1 MAKTISYGN
10 NKLDYK
16 DFIANLASNVD
27 SYVNSHPEWSE
38 AQKNLFK
45 EQYGKLKNAMQESLD
60 NDTDRFS
67 IDEFGTI
74 TDKYGEF
81 KDATDED
88 NLIDKHGNLVTDTS
102 ALSAKKKAKLTAF
115 KAPQLLANYAHSIAS
130 ATVKQMA
137 DQKKSIPGFADYW
150 QKQHDPEHNL
160 TDQNFWT
167 SLDEK
172 GKYTNR
178 IAQTLEDL
186 NKYTSDY
193 NLSEEQLQNLE
204 KYKELLTSDTV
215 GTDQWKKDLRMQAAK
230 LGFGKWN
237 DQFFGLVSPKPVQ
250 QENTVNPDDT
260 QWLLDNVAI
269 DEDRANWQKYP
280 GSRDAI
286 LNKLKNIYHLGE
298 KKVED
303 DANALEKQLIDDAN
317 KKKWDDYLKANP
329 WYFDATKRK
338 YTNDQIFG
346 IGQVNNRKDWHLEEG
361 SNLYSA
367 LKNLNT
373 WLGKFKTHNDLL
385 DKNIVELTNQYGQK
399 YNLKNYGELLAYAKP
414 LLDKMSE
421 AQGTQWWANNFDK
434 VQDKQGNEIFKVK
447 NSKTPSGE
455 YLYLMFKNG
464 KLYTYYSKPYQD
476 LYREVI
482 KAQLGVKL
490 ISKEQADKQAY
501 LENLPNRAKANK
513 VTVNQQKNLDRTD
526 FTTSEYARMAGVVS
540 DIGSVITALASPAS
554 GGMGSIASIGLG
566 LGSTAAN
573 AYADYTDGTMSNWD
587 ATKNLFTNVGL
598 DLLGSVT
605 GGTAK
610 YGKIVKTVAKFA
622 PRLLAAYG
630 TLGTVE
636 NMPQIIASTKKFI
649 NNPSEINVQDLQNI
663 TQGIGLVT
671 GLSSATARKVKQNN
685 STVVG
690 TRVGVKMRN
699 KNTGEVKTFVFKGD
713 EAKTIRNAKD
723 NAGIQGI
730 INKHPELKGYS
741 LEQVNKVGMFPHL
754 RKLRDENKHWQ
765 SPLTYNSAKTQIYD
779 IYTNDRGKTLYSTKE
794 GIRGWLQPY
803 GNNTEHVKVGQLNRQ
818 KTSSAPSNSSGNSST
833 NTSNPNS
840 VDFSKAQAEAQ
851 VNLAPGSAYQKLRD
865 TIKRTR
871 SIIASDL
878 AAGREIS
885 AAAYRNALKQDIEEL
900 RSMTPEYNK
909 LRAMTQTSPIG
920 KSIKDVENG
929 QTILRNWQDIV
940 KKYNLKYKEGG
951 VIKARKG
958 TKTDWRLGLTPY
970 DVNKYKAV
978 LDTSKLYSVING
990 VLGDAIISK
999 EKGQGSG
1006 RYKTAKGYTREQVK
1020 AIQNQPQY
1028 KAQTASFIDENGNFT
1043 PEGLKFAKLSDAKLP
1058 KDSEARFFDSDGIER
1073 TSWTANNNDP
1083 YGRAPQKF
1091 TNRKDYMNYT
1101 RNDDLLGARHNVFIN
1116 KGKRYYYLDDNK
1128 QRVYVDPNVISK
1140 YKLADKTTQEWD
1152 PNTFTNWT
1160 DQEIVGLAPEK
1171 SHMTDLGDNRNTE
1184 EPKQKFNLKNI
1195 SPTLL
1200 YGIPRAIAADR
1211 INRKITNLSKTS
1223 PLLLEP
1229 MSMHRNV
1236 YSDYNAETTGYN
1248 NWAQLRNLASQPV
1261 SSDAN
1266 LNTAARLEA
1275 NLKGQQMYQQAKAQS
1290 DQIARQSA
1298 EASWEQEKAN
1308 KQNAWQIANTN
1319 KESVHTNNED
1329 NRKREAA
1336 YYTQKYQIWDTLA
1349 QELQKDALTNYQI
1362 NKARA
1367 DKFAQEHIKNYVK
1380 QRIQNPTV
1388 YSRYGLSKA
1397 DVDLWADIA
1406 NGFKS
1411 TTDLTDAEKQSFM
1424 RVSQAASN
1432 LENDSIMDYFNI
1444 PKSKYYIQYNTPTF
1458 RPNIN
1463 FEKRIA
1469 KKGGKLDIEFL
1480 KAAAKDAD
1488 RFYKTT
1494 KDFADRTERAI
1505 ARLQGSKKKKRS
1517 K

>member
-1 MAKTISYGN
+1 
-10 NKLDYK
+10 
-16 DFIANLASNVD
+16 
-27 SYVNSHPEWSE
+27 
-38 AQKNLFK
+38 
-45 EQYGKLKNAMQESLD
+45 
-60 NDTDRFS
+60 
-67 IDEFGTI
+67 
-74 TDKYGEF
+74 
-81 KDATDED
+81 
-88 NLIDKHGNLVTDTS
+88 
-102 ALSAKKKAKLTAF
+102 
-115 KAPQLLANYAHSIAS
+115 
-130 ATVKQMA
+130 
-137 DQKKSIPGFADYW
+137 
-150 QKQHDPEHNL
+150 
-160 TDQNFWT
+160 
-167 SLDEK
+167 
-172 GKYTNR
+172 
-178 IAQTLEDL
+178 
-186 NKYTSDY
+186 
-193 NLSEEQLQNLE
+193 
-204 KYKELLTSDTV
+204 
-215 GTDQWKKDLRMQAAK
+215 
-230 LGFGKWN
+230 
-237 DQFFGLVSPKPVQ
+237 
-250 QENTVNPDDT
+250 
-260 QWLLDNVAI
+260 
-269 DEDRANWQKYP
+269 
-280 GSRDAI
+280 
-286 LNKLKNIYHLGE
+286 
-298 KKVED
+298 
-303 DANALEKQLIDDAN
+303 
-317 KKKWDDYLKANP
+317 
-329 WYFDATKRK
+329 
-338 YTNDQIFG
+338 
-346 IGQVNNRKDWHLEEG
+346 
-361 SNLYSA
+361 
-367 LKNLNT
+367 
-373 WLGKFKTHNDLL
+373 
-385 DKNIVELTNQYGQK
+385 
-399 YNLKNYGELLAYAKP
+399 
-414 LLDKMSE
+414 
-421 AQGTQWWANNFDK
+421 
-434 VQDKQGNEIFKVK
+434 
-447 NSKTPSGE
+447 
-455 YLYLMFKNG
+455 
-464 KLYTYYSKPYQD
+464 
-476 LYREVI
+476 
-482 KAQLGVKL
+482 
-490 ISKEQADKQAY
+490 
-501 LENLPNRAKANK
+501 
-513 VTVNQQKNLDRTD
+513 
-526 FTTSEYARMAGVVS
+526 
-540 DIGSVITALASPAS
+540 
-554 GGMGSIASIGLG
+554 
-566 LGSTAAN
+566 
-573 AYADYTDGTMSNWD
+573 
-587 ATKNLFTNVGL
+587 
-598 DLLGSVT
+598 
-605 GGTAK
+605 
-610 YGKIVKTVAKFA
+610 
-622 PRLLAAYG
+622 
-630 TLGTVE
+630 
-636 NMPQIIASTKKFI
+636 
-649 NNPSEINVQDLQNI
+649 
-663 TQGIGLVT
+663 
-671 GLSSATARKVKQNN
+671 
-685 STVVG
+685 
-690 TRVGVKMRN
+690 
-699 KNTGEVKTFVFKGD
+699 
-713 EAKTIRNAKD
+713 
-723 NAGIQGI
+723 
-730 INKHPELKGYS
+730 
-741 LEQVNKVGMFPHL
+741 
-754 RKLRDENKHWQ
+754 
-765 SPLTYNSAKTQIYD
+765 
-779 IYTNDRGKTLYSTKE
+779 
-794 GIRGWLQPY
+794 
-803 GNNTEHVKVGQLNRQ
+803 
-818 KTSSAPSNSSGNSST
+818 
-833 NTSNPNS
+833 
-840 VDFSKAQAEAQ
+840 
-851 VNLAPGSAYQKLRD
+851 
-865 TIKRTR
+865 
-871 SIIASDL
+871 
-878 AAGREIS
+878 
-885 AAAYRNALKQDIEEL
+885 
-900 RSMTPEYNK
+900 MTPEYNK

-951 VIKARKG
+951 VIKAKKG

-1319 KESVHTNNED
+1319 RESVHTNNED

>member
-60 NDTDRFS
+60 NNTDRFS

-88 NLIDKHGNLVTDTS
+88 NLIDKHGNLVTDPS
-102 ALSAKKKAKLTAF
+102 ALSAKKRAKLTAF
-115 KAPQLLANYAHSIAS
+115 KVPQLLANYAHSIAS

-137 DQKKSIPGFADYW
+137 DQKKQIPGFADYW

-167 SLDEK
+167 SLDEE

-186 NKYTSDY
+186 NKYISDY

-204 KYKELLTSDTV
+204 KYKELLNSDTV

-250 QENTVNPDDT
+250 QENTVNPDDA
-260 QWLLDNVAI
+260 QWLLDNVAT

-303 DANALEKQLIDDAN
+303 DANALEKQLTDDAN

-385 DKNIVELTNQYGQK
+385 AKNVVELTNQYGQK
-399 YNLKNYGELLAYAKP
+399 YTLKNYGELLAYAKP
-414 LLDKMSE
+414 LLDKMSK

-476 LYREVI
+476 LYREVT

-526 FTTSEYARMAGVVS
+526 FTASEYARMAGVVS

-636 NMPQIIASTKKFI
+636 NMPQIVASTKKFI

-723 NAGIQGI
+723 NAGIQGV

-741 LEQVNKVGMFPHL
+741 LEQVNKVSMFPHL

-765 SPLTYNSAKTQIYD
+765 SPFTYNSAKTQIYD
-779 IYTNDRGKTLYSTKE
+779 VYTNDRGKTLYSTKE

-803 GNNTEHVKVGQLNRQ
+803 GNDTEHVKVGQLNKQ

-833 NTSNPNS
+833 NTSNSTS

-885 AAAYRNALKQDIEEL
+885 ATAYRNALKQDIEEL

-951 VIKARKG
+951 VIKAQKG

-970 DVNKYKAV
+970 DVSKYKTT
-978 LDTSKLYSVING
+978 LDTSNLYASDLSNG
-990 VLGDAIISK
+990 LKPAWVSNKAGNST
-999 EKGQGSG
+999 G
-1006 RYKTAKGYTREQVK
+1006 RYTPTSGFTREQVYT
-1020 AIQNQPQY
+1020 IQNNPYY
-1028 KAQTASFIDENGNFT
+1028 KNFGDVLFNGNEFSEIGKAWAQAT
-1043 PEGLKFAKLSDAKLP
+1043 DKLLP
-1058 KDSEARFFDSDGIER
+1058 KGSTATFYDANGNLR
-1073 TSWTANNNDP
+1073 TSWTVSNNDP
-1083 YGRAPQKF
+1083 YGRSPQKF
-1091 TNRKDYMNYT
+1091 TNLKDYVNYM

-1140 YKLADKTTQEWD
+1140 YKLADKITQEWD
-1152 PNTFTNWT
+1152 PNTFTIWT
-1160 DQEIVGLAPEK
+1160 DQEIVGLAPEE
-1171 SHMTDLGDNRNTE
+1171 SHMTDLGDNRNIE
-1184 EPKQKFNLKNI
+1184 EPKQKFSLKNI

-1319 KESVHTNNED
+1319 RESVHTNNED

-1349 QELQKDALTNYQI
+1349 QELQKDTLTDYQI
-1362 NKARA
+1362 NRARA

-1432 LENDSIMDYFNI
+1432 LENDIIMDYFNI
-1444 PKSKYYIQYNTPTF
+1444 PKSKYYVQYNTPAF
-1458 RPNIN
+1458 RPSIT